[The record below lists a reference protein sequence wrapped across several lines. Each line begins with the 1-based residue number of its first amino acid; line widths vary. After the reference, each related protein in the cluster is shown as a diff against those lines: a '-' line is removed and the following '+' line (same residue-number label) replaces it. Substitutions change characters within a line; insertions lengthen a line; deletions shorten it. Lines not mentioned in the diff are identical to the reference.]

1 MLDLIN
7 LTLSDYFP
15 FIAGGNECLF
25 LLLLYTLSK
34 NPKEL
39 VRYRTFPLPGVA
51 CVQKVSNVA
60 YL

>member
-1 MLDLIN
+1 
-7 LTLSDYFP
+7 LSDCFP

-39 VRYRTFPLPGVA
+39 VRYRTCPPPGVA
-51 CVQKVSNVA
+51 CVRKVSKA
-60 YL
+60 ACL